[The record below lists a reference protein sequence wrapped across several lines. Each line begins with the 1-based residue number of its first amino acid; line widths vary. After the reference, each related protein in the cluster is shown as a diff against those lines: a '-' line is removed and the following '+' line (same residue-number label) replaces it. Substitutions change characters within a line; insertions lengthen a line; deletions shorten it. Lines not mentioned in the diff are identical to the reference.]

1 MGIHLKKGLKM
12 TNNSTINR
20 EEFITNFIDRN
31 FDPFKNE
38 YTKDLNELLRIIK
51 MQGEP
56 LEGNIFY
63 RHHEANPTEELIP
76 DFLPKRRALALL
88 GMMNNHVMEI
98 GFNAGFSA
106 LLLLHSNKKL
116 KLTCIDICQH
126 KYTVPCFEFLKSRF
140 GDRIDLIKSDS
151 LLAFPL
157 LSRTGIEYDAY
168 IIDGGHGVSLAEA
181 DLHNVISF
189 GKRGSVICF
198 DDSDDPKLRTMLNMH
213 QLTGRLI
220 SVSDGI
226 GYIENLRQMF
236 FINNKQ

>member
-1 MGIHLKKGLKM
+1 MHNYNVK
-12 TNNSTINR
+12 NR
-20 EEFITNFIDRN
+20 ENFIDNFIDRN
-31 FDPFKNE
+31 FDPFKTE
-38 YTKDLNELLRIIK
+38 YLPDLKELLKIIQA
-51 MQGEP
+51 QGEN

-63 RHHEANPTEELIP
+63 RHHETNPTADLIP

-88 GMMNNHVMEI
+88 SVMNNNIMEI

-106 LLLLHSNKKL
+106 LLLLHANKNL
-116 KLTCIDICQH
+116 KLTCIDICHH
-126 KYTVPCFEFLKSRF
+126 KYTIPCFEYLKTRF
-140 GDRIDLIKSDS
+140 NDRIELIQSDS

-189 GKRGSVICF
+189 GKRGSIICF

-213 QLTGRLI
+213 QLTGKLI
-220 SVSDGI
+220 SISDSI

-236 FINNKQ
+236 FVNNK

>member
-1 MGIHLKKGLKM
+1 M
-12 TNNSTINR
+12 TNYSTKNR
-20 EEFITNFIDRN
+20 ELFIDNFIDRN
-31 FDPFKNE
+31 FDPFKDD
-38 YTKDLNELLRIIK
+38 YLPDLNSLLEIIK
-51 MQGEP
+51 NQGEP

-63 RHHEANPTEELIP
+63 RHHENNPTANLIS

-88 GMMNNHVMEI
+88 GIMNNNIMEI

-106 LLLLHSNKKL
+106 LLLLHSNKNL

-126 KYTVPCFEFLKSRF
+126 KYTVPCFEYLKSKF
-140 GDRIDLIKSDS
+140 GDRIELIQSDS

-157 LSRTGIEYDAY
+157 LSRTAIEYDAY

-181 DLHNVISF
+181 DLHNVISI
-189 GKRGSVICF
+189 GKRGSIICF

-213 QLTGRLI
+213 QLTGKII
-220 SVSDGI
+220 SISDGI

-236 FINNKQ
+236 FVNNK